1 MNLLGN
7 NDGGIEREWK
17 AFRVEYPLSCCK
29 RFVVFGAVSNHQ
41 FLTENI
47 YYVLVIVLVSSGG

>member
-7 NDGGIEREWK
+7 NDGGIERGWK
-17 AFRVEYPLSCCK
+17 AFRVEYPLRCSK
-29 RFVVFGAVSNHQ
+29 IFVVFGGVTNNQ

-47 YYVLVIVLVSSGG
+47 YYLLLIVLVSSKG